1 MTSPRHQDPN
11 QNRPGYKKTKV
22 GWIPEE
28 WDAPL
33 LSVLTVAKK
42 PIVYGI
48 VQAGPHVEGGVPYIR
63 STDVGNRFVSSHSL
77 LCTTPEIAERYKR
90 STVEPGDIVFS
101 LRGNIGETSL
111 VPVSLAGSNLTQG
124 TARIAVTKFTESIFI
139 HYSLKT
145 HGVRRLVDAWAKG
158 STFREITIE
167 DLRKVPIPLPS
178 PPEQKKIAKI
188 LSTWDEAI
196 EQTRKLIEARKR
208 RKQGLM
214 QQLLTGHKRLPG
226 FRGKWRNIQLGKLF
240 KPVRRPLEWDDE
252 HFYSLLSVRRR
263 SGGVF
268 LRERLQG
275 CKIQTKVMF
284 EAHAGDFLISKM
296 QVLHGATGLV
306 PKELDGTHISGSYIA
321 LRPINDDQI
330 DPDFF
335 ARLSSTPEFYHLSY
349 LSSYGVHIE
358 KMTFNLRWFL
368 REKVSIPE
376 NIEEQQAIAAVLQ
389 TADEEVA
396 NLEAQLAALES
407 QKRGLMQ
414 KLLTGTVRVKF

>member
-1 MTSPRHQDPN
+1 M
-11 QNRPGYKKTKV
+11 
-22 GWIPEE
+22 
-28 WDAPL
+28 
-33 LSVLTVAKK
+33 
-42 PIVYGI
+42 
-48 VQAGPHVEGGVPYIR
+48 
-63 STDVGNRFVSSHSL
+63 
-77 LCTTPEIAERYKR
+77 IA
-90 STVEPGDIVFS
+90 
-101 LRGNIGETSL
+101 
-111 VPVSLAGSNLTQG
+111 
-124 TARIAVTKFTESIFI
+124 AV
-139 HYSLKT
+139 
-145 HGVRRLVDAWAKG
+145 
-158 STFREITIE
+158 
-167 DLRKVPIPLPS
+167 
-178 PPEQKKIAKI
+178 

-196 EQTRKLIEARKR
+196 EHFRELIEARKR